1 MRNLINIFIIF
12 ISFSAVAVESQIA
25 SDGPKSFEQK
35 RGFIELHNSFETESL
50 RISLG
55 TDLNGFVEGK
65 VCDQCKTIKV
75 TITPETKAYVNNV
88 EVPLIKAKSRI
99 GRYATVM
106 YELDTKNVSTI
117 RW

>member
-1 MRNLINIFIIF
+1 MRNLINIFILF
-12 ISFSAVAVESQIA
+12 MSFAAVAVESQVTSESPQSSEQRRGFLEIH
-25 SDGPKSFEQK
+25 DSFEA
-35 RGFIELHNSFETESL
+35 ESL

-55 TDLNGFVEGK
+55 ADLNGFVEGK
-65 VCDQCKTIKV
+65 VCDQCETIKV
-75 TITPETKAYVNNV
+75 IITPETKAYANNV